1 MHRARCRWI
10 GMDLPP
16 LSLDVRHQRALPTY
30 APVIAMYLDI
40 HLAGQPDICRVRA
53 HLHLES

>member
-10 GMDLPP
+10 GMDRP
-16 LSLDVRHQRALPTY
+16 LLSPDVRHQRALPAY
-30 APVIAMYLDI
+30 ALVIAKYLDI
-40 HLAGQPDICRVRA
+40 HPARQPDIYRVRA